1 MSKGWTTF
9 GLLIAVALAALAGTL
24 VLGLGPHTV
33 ADTSAALPAPHS
45 APRSPAQGFPPVWQ
59 IETVDS
65 SGNVGQ
71 HTSLALDSTGR
82 PSVSYYEGTSTSP
95 AVLNLHTAT
104 RVYLPLVL
112 KEH

>member
-1 MSKGWTTF
+1 
-9 GLLIAVALAALAGTL
+9 
-24 VLGLGPHTV
+24 
-33 ADTSAALPAPHS
+33 
-45 APRSPAQGFPPVWQ
+45 
-59 IETVDS
+59 VDS

-71 HTSLALDSTGR
+71 HTSLAIDVEDHPRVSYYDATAGALKYAYLGASGWMSETVPGEYDSLALDSTGR